1 MTFART
7 PLRSAIA
14 LLFAVLHLAA
24 AGGASIADGKAEAQ
38 AAASAAYAHI
48 EAHGTAECPRV
59 HLEECALCRILQ
71 AGSERA
77 GAAIGFV
84 EVDAGAAGGQRRVT
98 EGRTQSRGGPVSLR
112 APPRAMV
119 PRTTAA

>member
-1 MTFART
+1 MTFDRT

-14 LLFAVLHLAA
+14 LLFAALHLAA
-24 AGGASIADGKAEAQ
+24 AAGASIAEGKAEAE
-38 AAASAAYAHI
+38 AAASAAYVHI

-71 AGSERA
+71 AGSERP

-84 EVDAGAAGGQRRVT
+84 EAGAGVAGGQRSVT
-98 EGRTQSRGGPVSLR
+98 EVRAQSRRGPESPR
-112 APPRAMV
+112 APPGAAM

>member
-7 PLRSAIA
+7 PFRSAIA

-71 AGSERA
+71 AGSERPGGTMGVVMVGA
-77 GAAIGFV
+77 GASGGPRFV
-84 EVDAGAAGGQRRVT
+84 AEVRR
-98 EGRTQSRGGPVSLR
+98 QSRRGPVRPR
-112 APPRAMV
+112 APPRATV
-119 PRTTAA
+119 PRTIAA